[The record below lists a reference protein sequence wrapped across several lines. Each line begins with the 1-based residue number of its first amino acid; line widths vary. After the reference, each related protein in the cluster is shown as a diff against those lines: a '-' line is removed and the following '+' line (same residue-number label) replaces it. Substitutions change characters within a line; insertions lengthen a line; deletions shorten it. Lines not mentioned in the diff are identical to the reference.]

1 MKHHAAGT
9 APAYGAAHRS
19 MIAQACG
26 KRKGKR
32 GMEYFEWAVRLGGR
46 SCRVE
51 ARDKLEASKLAGQKL
66 GVSWRET
73 AREMEFTKGRK
84 IRRRETSKGGAR
96 K

>member
-19 MIAQACG
+19 TIAQACG

-32 GMEYFEWAVRLGGR
+32 GMEYFEWEVRLGGR

-51 ARDKLEASKLAGQKL
+51 ARDKLEASRLAAQKL

-73 AREMEFTKGRK
+73 AREMEFTKGRQV
-84 IRRRETSKGGAR
+84 RRREGAR
-96 K
+96 KQ

>member
-1 MKHHAAGT
+1 MKHHEAGT
-9 APAYGAAHRS
+9 APAYGADHRS

-51 ARDKLEASKLAGQKL
+51 ARDKLEASKLAARAL
-66 GVSWRET
+66 GAEWKTS
-73 AREMEFTKGRK
+73 AREMEFTKGRQV
-84 IRRRETSKGGAR
+84 RRREGAR
-96 K
+96 KR